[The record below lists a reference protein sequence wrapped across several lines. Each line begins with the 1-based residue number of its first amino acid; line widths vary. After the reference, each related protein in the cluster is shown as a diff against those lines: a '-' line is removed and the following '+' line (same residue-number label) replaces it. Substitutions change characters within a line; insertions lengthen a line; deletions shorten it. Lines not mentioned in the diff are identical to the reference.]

1 MSPGEKKTSNH
12 HKMKKT
18 LLAIILLFSLTS
30 YAQHAVEIGP
40 NTTGTVLVSL
50 PQPGQSVPYNYNS
63 KSVHI
68 QFVYTAAEMY
78 AGGAISSS
86 SIDSLGWYVL
96 SQIDSPLT
104 GYTIRLKNTT
114 ASNVATYDGAGL
126 TTVYNHDLPPSV
138 DTGWYMIP
146 FDAPFYWD
154 GTSNILVDVCW
165 GFNTSN
171 SQSGTMKLFSTS
183 SANDERIFIKS
194 NSVPTCGT
202 APANAQAYKPFV
214 RFNTCNSY
222 LQNINQSI
230 CVGQTYSFNGQ
241 NLTQPGTYSATFQTV
256 NGCDSVIN
264 LTLAVQ
270 YVNTSVGVSSGT
282 ITASAPNVNVQWVNC
297 NNNFNLIAGAN
308 SSSYSPT
315 VSGSYAAII
324 TTSAGCSDTTACLN
338 VTAAGINEIP
348 VNGFA
353 VYPNP
358 AANVLSV
365 IAPQNYINL
374 PFQLMDT
381 KGNLLKKGVYSND
394 LKIDVSELKAGLY
407 MLYINNKAVKFTKQ

>member
-1 MSPGEKKTSNH
+1 
-12 HKMKKT
+12 MKK
-18 LLAIILLFSLTS
+18 LILVILLFLTVNT
-30 YAQHAVEIGP
+30 YAQHPVEIGP
-40 NTTGTVLVSL
+40 NTTGTVLISL

-63 KSVHI
+63 RSVHI
-68 QFVYTAAEMY
+68 QFVYTAAEMF

-86 SIDSLGWYVL
+86 SIDSIGWYVL
-96 SQIDSPLT
+96 SQIDSALT
-104 GYTIRLKNTT
+104 GYTIKMKNTT

-126 TTVYNHDLPPSV
+126 TTVYNHDLPPGV

-165 GFNTSN
+165 GFNSGN

-183 SANDERIFIKS
+183 TSNDERIFIKS
-194 NSVPTCGT
+194 NSVPTCST

-222 LQNINQSI
+222 SQNINQSI
-230 CVGQTYSFNGQ
+230 CAGQSFSFNGQ

-264 LTLAVQ
+264 LTLSVQ
-270 YVNTSVGVSSGT
+270 YVNTSVGVSQGT
-282 ITASAPNVNVQWVNC
+282 LTASAPNVTVQWVNC
-297 NNNFNLIAGAN
+297 SNNYSLISGATT
-308 SSSYSPT
+308 SSYTPT

-324 TTSAGCSDTTACLN
+324 TTTAGCADTTACLN
-338 VTAAGINEIP
+338 VTAAGLNEFDL
-348 VNGFA
+348 NGFA

-358 AANVLSV
+358 TSDV
-365 IAPQNYINL
+365 ISIVAPQSYLNL
-374 PFQLMDT
+374 PFELLDA
-381 KGNLLKKGVYSND
+381 KGNLIKKGVYSND
-394 LKIDVSELKAGLY
+394 LKIDVSALKNGLY